1 MTQAFVE
8 REQQRQLDAKFI
20 ASYTAWQSAQMEA
33 TDKRGKR
40 VIKKFTQLYDYNKE
54 RRAYTKDS
62 KKPKQERSEEY
73 SILDK
78 LAEINGK
85 G

>member
-40 VIKKFTQLYDYNKE
+40 VIKKFTQLYDYDKE
-54 RRAYTKDS
+54 RRAYKKQD
-62 KKPKQERSEEY
+62 KKPKHERREEY